1 MGWKKARDWPVYK
14 KAWWDR
20 VKPTAHFAFTSNNM
34 HDIEG
39 HINCVNTIKEFKE
52 QLPPGAKVLR
62 EGDIEDE
69 RGTRYILI
77 GKL

>member
-1 MGWKKARDWPVYK
+1 MY
-14 KAWWDR
+14 
-20 VKPTAHFAFTSNNM
+20 
-34 HDIEG
+34 DIEG
-39 HINCVNTIKEFKE
+39 HINCVNSIKEFKE